1 MADLG
6 VSWAHLGPN
15 GITQGSNSS
24 IQGLLRVKGGQ
35 LQAKI
40 DLFGVQRC
48 QIEAQMSHFGSRQAN
63 LKLKGVKL
71 WLKGAY

>member
-1 MADLG
+1 M
-6 VSWAHLGPN
+6 
-15 GITQGSNSS
+15 
-24 IQGLLRVKGGQ
+24 
-35 LQAKI
+35 QAKI